1 MTEAGTRRA
10 HDSWLAPA
18 LLIAGIVAMSYA
30 SLRHGASQDML
41 PGVEGAVT
49 VGVLAPILLL
59 LHGLGFARMLQ
70 AAIPIWIIQFVA
82 IAAVSGPAIFGLGI
96 DLLAIGAIGVVLRAV
111 ALQASAGPIPA
122 PGASRSRSQ
131 SRSRSR
137 SLTPSFGMIRS
148 LSRR

>member
-1 MTEAGTRRA
+1 MTDNGTRRA

-30 SLRHGASQDML
+30 SLHHGASLDML
-41 PGVEGAVT
+41 PGIEGAVT

-59 LHGLGFARMLQ
+59 LHGLGFAEMLK

-82 IAAVSGPAIFGLGI
+82 TAAVAGPAISGLGI

-111 ALQASAGPIPA
+111 ALQASATASPA
-122 PGASRSRSQ
+122 RAASRSRSPA
-131 SRSRSR
+131 
-137 SLTPSFGMIRS
+137 PSFGMIRS

>member
-1 MTEAGTRRA
+1 MTETGTRRA
-10 HDSWLAPA
+10 HEAWLSPA

-30 SLRHGASQDML
+30 SLHRGASQDML

-59 LHGLGFARMLQ
+59 LHGLRFAEMLK

-82 IAAVSGPAIFGLGI
+82 TAAVSGPAISGLGI
-96 DLLAIGAIGVVLRAV
+96 DLLALGAIGVVLRAV
-111 ALQASAGPIPA
+111 ATQASAPPSKAPA
-122 PGASRSRSQ
+122 A

-137 SLTPSFGMIRS
+137 SFAPSFDMARS